1 MYKWN
6 IVADTSCD
14 LRKQDVRTP
23 DVNFETIPFVLQI
36 AGSAY
41 IDDERLDVAAML
53 EAMEGSP
60 TTPRSACPAPESW
73 AAEFEKAEQSIAI
86 TISGN
91 LSGSLNSA
99 VAGRNMVLDEY
110 PEKNIVILDSKST
123 GPECAL
129 CIQHIAQWIRDGH
142 RLDVN
147 KAKAE
152 KFLADCKTTFALCSF
167 DNLVKNGRMS
177 RLTGVVAKVL
187 GMWGIGIASD
197 EGTIVV
203 QGKTRGPKKALA
215 MILEDMQKRGFH
227 GGEAAIS
234 HCCNESMARKLR
246 DAILER
252 WSDAKVTVLTTRG
265 LDSFYAE
272 RGGLIVAFC

>member
-1 MYKWN
+1 MYKWS
-6 IVADTSCD
+6 IIADSSCD
-14 LRKQDVRTP
+14 FRKQDISAP
-23 DVNFETIPFVLQI
+23 DTYFDTIPFVLQI
-36 AGSAY
+36 GGNAY
-41 IDDERLDVAAML
+41 IDDERLDVEKML
-53 EAMEGSP
+53 EVMEACPEIG
-60 TTPRSACPAPESW
+60 RSACPAPESW
-73 AAEFEKAEQSIAI
+73 AEQFAKAEQSVAI

-99 VAGRNMVLDEY
+99 VAARNMVLEEF
-110 PEKNIVILDSKST
+110 PEKNIVVLDSKST
-123 GPECAL
+123 GPESAL
-129 CIQHIAQWIRDGH
+129 CIRHIAEWIKAGH
-142 RLDVN
+142 PIGVV

-152 KFLADCKTTFALCSF
+152 QFLANCKTTFALSSF

-177 RLTGVVAKVL
+177 KITGFVAKIL

-215 MILEDMQKRGFH
+215 MILDDMQKRGFD
-227 GGEAAIS
+227 GGEVAIS
-234 HCCNESMARKLR
+234 HCCNPTMAQQLHDGILARWR
-246 DAILER
+246 TADIAI
-252 WSDAKVTVLTTRG
+252 LTTRG